1 MTTQEKVSKLK
12 SIVDKDIAIYCETV
26 EEDRALCELANDYF
40 YGEYS
45 DYCEDTYYA
54 VESFS
59 FSNNKIEICYQTED
73 DVKYDENYKII
84 PYSEFFKD
92 TNFTI
97 NATNRELLILRDWIN
112 HRFEHGYE
120 SRDGEMNTISF
131 KVDDTE
137 VTDNGSG
144 YINSIPTRYKER
156 G

>member
-12 SIVDKDIAIYCETV
+12 SIVDKDIAIYCKTI
-26 EEDRALCELANDYF
+26 EEDRELCELANEYF
-40 YGEYS
+40 YGGYDFYLS
-45 DYCEDTYYA
+45 DSHYVVSSTVDKSEINVADEDELDGY
-54 VESFS
+54 E
-59 FSNNKIEICYQTED
+59 
-73 DVKYDENYKII
+73 II
-84 PYSEFFKD
+84 PYSEFFED

-97 NATNRELLILRDWIN
+97 KATNRELLILRDWIN

-131 KVDDTE
+131 KVDDAE

-156 G
+156 GR

>member
-26 EEDRALCELANDYF
+26 EEDKELCELANEYF
-40 YGEYS
+40 YGEYDFYLS
-45 DYCEDTYYA
+45 DSHYA
-54 VESFS
+54 VESIGD
-59 FSNNKIEICYQTED
+59 KLEINFMED
-73 DVKYDENYKII
+73 ELNGYTII

-112 HRFEHGYE
+112 HRFEKGYE
-120 SRDGEMNTISF
+120 GRDGEMNTISF
-131 KVDDTE
+131 KVDDAE

-156 G
+156 WR

>member
-12 SIVDKDIAIYCETV
+12 SIVDKNIAIYCKTV

-40 YGEYS
+40 YGGYDFYLS
-45 DYCEDTYYA
+45 DSHYVASSIGDKAEINVAEEDELA
-54 VESFS
+54 G
-59 FSNNKIEICYQTED
+59 
-73 DVKYDENYKII
+73 YKII

-112 HRFEHGYE
+112 HRFEKGYE

-131 KVDDTE
+131 KVDDAE
-137 VTDNGSG
+137 VRDNDSG

-156 G
+156 GR

>member
-26 EEDRALCELANDYF
+26 EEDRKLCELANEYF
-40 YGEYS
+40 YGGYDFYLS
-45 DYCEDTYYA
+45 DSHYA
-54 VESFS
+54 VESIGD
-59 FSNNKIEICYQTED
+59 KLEINFMDED
-73 DVKYDENYKII
+73 EFDGYKII

-112 HRFEHGYE
+112 HRFEKGYE
-120 SRDGEMNTISF
+120 GRDGEMNTISF
-131 KVDDTE
+131 KVDDAE
-137 VTDNGSG
+137 VRDNGSG

-156 G
+156 GK

>member
-26 EEDRALCELANDYF
+26 EEDKELCKLANEYF
-40 YGEYS
+40 NGGYDFYLS
-45 DYCEDTYYA
+45 DSYYVAISIGDKVEINVMDEDELNGYT
-54 VESFS
+54 
-59 FSNNKIEICYQTED
+59 
-73 DVKYDENYKII
+73 II
-84 PYSEFFKD
+84 PHSEFFKD

-97 NATNRELLILRDWIN
+97 KATNRELLILRDWIN
-112 HRFEHGYE
+112 HRFEKGYE
-120 SRDGEMNTISF
+120 SRDGEMNKISF
-131 KVDDTE
+131 KVDDAE

>member
-26 EEDRALCELANDYF
+26 EEDRELCELANEYF
-40 YGEYS
+40 YGEYDFYLS
-45 DYCEDTYYA
+45 DSHYA
-54 VESFS
+54 VESIGD
-59 FSNNKIEICYQTED
+59 KLEINFMEED
-73 DVKYDENYKII
+73 ELNGYTII

-112 HRFEHGYE
+112 HRFEKGYE
-120 SRDGEMNTISF
+120 GRDGEMNTISF
-131 KVDDTE
+131 KVDDAE

-156 G
+156 WR